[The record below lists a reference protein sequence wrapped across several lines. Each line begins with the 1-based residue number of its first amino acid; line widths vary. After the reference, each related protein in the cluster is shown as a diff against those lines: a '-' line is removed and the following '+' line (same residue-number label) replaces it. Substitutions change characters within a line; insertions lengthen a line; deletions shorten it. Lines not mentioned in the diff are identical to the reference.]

1 MMAGTIDHTMP
12 SRSAADTS
20 SASVPGEQ
28 FPIRRRAYQRIKALF
43 DLNGVKFAV
52 PKVQVAEARRLS
64 RLPHSPIC
72 GLYQPRRALRKP
84 DQSMM

>member
-28 FPIRRRAYQRIKALF
+28 FPIRRRAYQRIKELF

-52 PKVQVAEARRLS
+52 PKVQVAEGEEGVAASAVSNLR
-64 RLPHSPIC
+64 PISTTQ
-72 GLYQPRRALRKP
+72 GTAQT
-84 DQSMM
+84 

>member
-52 PKVQVAEARRLS
+52 PKVQVAEARRCRGCRTL
-64 RLPHSPIC
+64 
-72 GLYQPRRALRKP
+72 
-84 DQSMM
+84 QSAAYINHAGHCAKLINR